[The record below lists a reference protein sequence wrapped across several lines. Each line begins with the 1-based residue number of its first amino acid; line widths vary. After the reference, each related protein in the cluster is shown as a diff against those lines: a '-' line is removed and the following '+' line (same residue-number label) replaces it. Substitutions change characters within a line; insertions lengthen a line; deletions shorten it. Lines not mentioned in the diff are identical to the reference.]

1 MVTDKTPAEVSE
13 YKVEEIMFLSFA
25 DSLFSTKRE
34 KENNDIWGYLKLSSG
49 CECIII
55 NSTLASG
62 QSLQLPMICAVFFK
76 KKTKTKEAPHTQ
88 RELGSSAHFALLLQV
103 NKNESL
109 RKRRRGL
116 DKNEN
121 YLSVRASTLTVK
133 AYADK
138 VHGMLTPQQH
148 PQSKQGTSAR
158 FSYLPLVDH
167 PKNSPLPGFLE
178 MSTNMRKAA
187 DILRPMKEQVTID
200 AVLRTDEAAMDDLNQ
215 RLEQHDFDTDTVKAV
230 A

>member
-1 MVTDKTPAEVSE
+1 MN
-13 YKVEEIMFLSFA
+13 
-25 DSLFSTKRE
+25 SLGKSTRE
-34 KENNDIWGYLKLSSG
+34 P
-49 CECIII
+49 
-55 NSTLASG
+55 TLNG
-62 QSLQLPMICAVFFK
+62 IP
-76 KKTKTKEAPHTQ
+76 
-88 RELGSSAHFALLLQV
+88 
-103 NKNESL
+103 

-116 DKNEN
+116 DENEN
-121 YLSVRASTLTVK
+121 DLSVRASTLTVK
-133 AYADK
+133 AYADE
-138 VHGMLTPQQH
+138 VHGRQTSQQH